1 MRLGF
6 AGTPEFAACILQA
19 LLDRGHRPAIVL
31 TQPDRPA
38 GRGLAPQPSA
48 VKRLALA
55 KGLSV
60 AQPASLKSGE
70 SQRALADAD
79 LDVLVVVAYGLI
91 LPPDALTLPRWGC
104 LNVHASLLPRWR
116 GAAPLQRAILAGD
129 SETGVCIMQMN
140 AGLDTGP
147 VVHRA
152 SAAIAPDETTES
164 LHDRLATLGG
174 EALCAVLTRAG
185 PWPSTP
191 QPDAGVTY
199 AAKIDKAE
207 ARIDWSAPAAAV
219 DRQVRAFNPIPGA
232 WSEIGRD
239 RMALERIKV
248 WQSSIAPLKGGSP
261 GEILAISDEALC
273 VACGEGS
280 VLLGELQRPGQRRGP
295 ARAFCQG
302 LGLGVGDRFA

>member
-6 AGTPEFAACILQA
+6 AGTPEFAARVLQA
-19 LLDRGHRPAIVL
+19 LLDAGQRPQVVL

-48 VKRLALA
+48 VKKLALA
-55 KGLSV
+55 QGIPV
-60 AQPASLKSGE
+60 AQPQTLRTPEA
-70 SQRALADAD
+70 RAALAEAD

-91 LPPDALTLPRWGC
+91 LPPEALALPRWGC

-129 SETGVCIMQMN
+129 AETGVCIMQME

-147 VVHRA
+147 IVRRVA
-152 SAAIAPDETTES
+152 TSITPDETTES
-164 LHDRLATLGG
+164 LHDRLAALGG
-174 EALCAVLTRAG
+174 EALCAVLTQPG

-191 QPDAGVTY
+191 QPDEGVTY

-207 ARIDWSAPAAAV
+207 ARIEWARSAAEV
-219 DRQVRAFNPIPGA
+219 DRQIRAFNPIPGA
-232 WSEIGRD
+232 WSEVCG
-239 RMALERIKV
+239 ERVKA
-248 WQSSIAPLKGGSP
+248 WQSSIGPLKGGAP
-261 GEILAISDEALC
+261 GEILAVSDGALC

-280 VLLGELQRPGQRRGP
+280 VMLGELQRPGQRRGP
-295 ARAFCQG
+295 ARVFCQG
-302 LGLGVGDRFA
+302 LGLGVGYRFA

>member
-6 AGTPEFAACILQA
+6 AGTPEFAARVLQA
-19 LLDRGHRPAIVL
+19 LFDVGHRPDIVL

-48 VKRLALA
+48 VKRLALEQ
-55 KGLSV
+55 GLPV
-60 AQPASLKSGE
+60 AQPETLKTDGGR
-70 SQRALADAD
+70 QALADAR
-79 LDVLVVVAYGLI
+79 LDVLVVVAYGLL
-91 LPPDALTLPRWGC
+91 LPPEALALPRWGC

-129 SETGVCIMQMN
+129 AETGVCIMQMD

-147 VVHRA
+147 VAHRIA
-152 SAAIAPDETTES
+152 TPIAPDETTAS
-164 LHDRLATLGG
+164 LHDRLAALGG
-174 EALCAVLTRAG
+174 EALRAVLAEPG
-185 PWPSTP
+185 PWASTP
-191 QPDAGVTY
+191 QPAEGVTY

-207 ARIDWSAPAAAV
+207 ARIDWTAAAAAV

-232 WSEIGRD
+232 WSEISG
-239 RMALERIKV
+239 ERVKV
-248 WQSSIAPLKGGSP
+248 WQSSIAPLRGGVP
-261 GEILAISDEALC
+261 GEILAVNDEALC

-280 VLLGELQRPGQRRGP
+280 VLLGELQRPGQRRGA

-302 LGLGVGDRFA
+302 LGLKVGDRFGGWST

>member
-6 AGTPEFAACILQA
+6 AGTPEFAARVLQA
-19 LLDRGHRPAIVL
+19 LLDTGHRPQVVL

-38 GRGLAPQPSA
+38 GRGLASQPSA
-48 VKRLALA
+48 VKKLALA
-55 KGLSV
+55 QGIAV
-60 AQPASLKSGE
+60 AQPQTLRTVEGR
-70 SQRALADAD
+70 QVLADAD

-91 LPPDALTLPRWGC
+91 LPVEALTLPRWGC

-129 SETGVCIMQMN
+129 AETGVCIMQMD

-147 VVHRA
+147 VVRRV
-152 SAAIAPDETTES
+152 STPIAPDETTES

-174 EALCAVLTRAG
+174 AALCDVLARPG
-185 PWPSTP
+185 PWLSTA
-191 QPDAGVTY
+191 QPEAGVTY

-207 ARIDWSAPAAAV
+207 ARINWARPAVEV
-219 DRQVRAFNPIPGA
+219 DRQIRAFNPIPGA
-232 WSEIGRD
+232 WGEI
-239 RMALERIKV
+239 ACERIGVERVKV
-248 WQSSIAPLKGGSP
+248 WQSSIGPLKGGAP
-261 GEILAISDEALC
+261 GEILAVSDGALC

>member
-6 AGTPEFAACILQA
+6 AGTPDFAAGVLQTLIDA
-19 LLDRGHRPAIVL
+19 GHVPVVVL

-48 VKRLALA
+48 VKRLARSY
-55 KGLSV
+55 GVPV
-60 AQPASLKSGE
+60 AQPVTLRTPEGR
-70 SQRALADAD
+70 QALADAA
-79 LDVLVVVAYGLI
+79 LDVLVVVAYGLL
-91 LPPDALTLPRWGC
+91 LPVEALELPRWGC

-129 SETGVCIMQMN
+129 AETGVCIMQMD

-147 VVHRA
+147 VVARD
-152 SAAIAPDETTES
+152 STPIAPDETTAS
-164 LHDRLATLGG
+164 LHDRLAALGG
-174 EALCAVLTRAG
+174 ETLCEVLGRPG
-185 PWPSTP
+185 PWVSVP
-191 QPDAGVTY
+191 QPDEGATY
-199 AAKIDKAE
+199 AAKIEKSE

-219 DRQVRAFNPIPGA
+219 DRQIRAFNPIPGA
-232 WSEIGRD
+232 WSEIAG
-239 RMALERIKV
+239 ERVKV
-248 WQSSIAPLKGGSP
+248 WRTSLAPLSGGAP
-261 GEILAISDEALC
+261 GEILAINDEAMC

-302 LGLGVGDRFA
+302 LGLRVGDGFAR

>member
-6 AGTPEFAACILQA
+6 AGTPEFAARVLQA
-19 LLDRGHRPAIVL
+19 LLDAGHRPALVL

-48 VKRLALA
+48 VKALAVQHGLALA
-55 KGLSV
+55 
-60 AQPASLKSGE
+60 QPPSLKTAE
-70 SQRALADAD
+70 ARQPLADAG
-79 LDVLVVVAYGLI
+79 LDALVVVAYGLI
-91 LPPDALTLPRWGC
+91 LPAEALALPRWGC

-129 SETGVCIMQMN
+129 AETGVCIMQMD

-147 VVHRA
+147 VVARLTTPL
-152 SAAIAPDETTES
+152 APDETTES
-164 LHDRLATLGG
+164 LHDRLAALGG
-174 EALCAVLTRAG
+174 RALCDVLAHPG

-191 QPDAGVTY
+191 QPEAGVTY

-207 ARIDWSAPAAAV
+207 ARIDWAASAVTV
-219 DRQVRAFNPIPGA
+219 DRQIRAFNPIPGA
-232 WSEIGRD
+232 WSEIGG
-239 RMALERIKV
+239 ERVKV
-248 WQSSIAPLKGGSP
+248 WKTSIAPLRGGAP
-261 GEILAISDEALC
+261 GEILAVNDEALC

-280 VLLGELQRPGQRRGP
+280 VLLGELQRPGQRRGL

-302 LGLGVGDRFA
+302 LGLHVGARFGG

>member
-6 AGTPEFAACILQA
+6 AGTPEFAARVLQA
-19 LLDRGHRPAIVL
+19 LLDAGHRPEIVL

-48 VKRLALA
+48 VKRLALEQ
-55 KGLSV
+55 GSHV
-60 AQPASLKSGE
+60 AQPESLKTAEGR
-70 SQRALADAD
+70 QALADAD
-79 LDVLVVVAYGLI
+79 LDVLVVVAYGLL
-91 LPPDALTLPRWGC
+91 LPPEALALPRWGC

-129 SETGVCIMQMN
+129 AKTGVCIMQMD

-147 VVHRA
+147 VVYRTA
-152 SAAIAPDETTES
+152 TPIAPDETTAS
-164 LHDRLATLGG
+164 LHDRLAVLGG
-174 EALCAVLTRAG
+174 EALCAVLGSSG
-185 PWPSTP
+185 PWSSTT
-191 QPDAGVTY
+191 QPTEGVTY

-207 ARIDWSAPAAAV
+207 ARIDWTASAAEV
-219 DRQVRAFNPIPGA
+219 DRQIRAFNPIPGA
-232 WSEIGRD
+232 WSEIAG
-239 RMALERIKV
+239 ERVKV
-248 WQSSIAPLKGGSP
+248 WKTSIGPLKGGSP
-261 GEILAISDEALC
+261 GEILAVSDEALC

-302 LGLGVGDRFA
+302 LGLRVGDRFDA

>member
-6 AGTPEFAACILQA
+6 AGTPEFAARVLQA
-19 LLDRGHRPAIVL
+19 LLDAGYRPAIVL

-55 KGLSV
+55 QGLAV
-60 AQPASLKSGE
+60 AQPAMLKTAE
-70 SQRALADAD
+70 ARQALADAS
-79 LDVLVVVAYGLI
+79 LDVLVVVAYGLL
-91 LPPDALTLPRWGC
+91 LPPEALALPRWGC

-129 SETGVCIMQMN
+129 AETGVCIMQMD

-147 VVHRA
+147 VVARA
-152 SAAIAPDETTES
+152 ETTIAPDETTSS
-164 LHDRLATLGG
+164 LHDRLAVLGG
-174 EALCAVLTRAG
+174 ETLCSVLARPG
-185 PWPSTP
+185 PWPAEP
-191 QPDAGVTY
+191 QPAAGVTY

-207 ARIDWSAPAAAV
+207 ARIDWGAVASAV
-219 DRQVRAFNPIPGA
+219 DRQIRAFNPIPGA
-232 WSEIGRD
+232 WSEIAG
-239 RMALERIKV
+239 ERVKV
-248 WQSSIAPLKGGSP
+248 WQSSVAPLKGGVP
-261 GEILAISDEALC
+261 GEILAVNDGALC

-295 ARAFCQG
+295 ARAFCLG
-302 LGLGVGDRFA
+302 LGLKVGDRFGG